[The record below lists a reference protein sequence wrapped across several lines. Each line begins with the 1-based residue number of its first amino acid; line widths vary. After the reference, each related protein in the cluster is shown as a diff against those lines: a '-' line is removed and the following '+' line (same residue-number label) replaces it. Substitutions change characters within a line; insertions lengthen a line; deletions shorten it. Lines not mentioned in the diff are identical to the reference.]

1 MKRSYLALAVVAL
14 MLLIT
19 MGVNNYAIAAPKTYT
34 LRLAVEHPT
43 GHPYTLGVEKFAEML
58 EERTNGQVKVL
69 IYPGGQLG
77 TAKESTEACVM
88 GAVDFSVAMTAI
100 LENYDQRFEVMSM
113 PFVFR
118 DFDHMFKTV
127 DGPFGDRMNSWGEP
141 KGFKIIGCLL
151 NGDLHVVSRVPVNG
165 PADMKGIK
173 LRTQQARSMIEFGK
187 VLNCVVSPMP
197 YGEIFT
203 ALQLGTIDAE
213 VQNIANLVVDKH
225 YEVAGY
231 YNETAVFFYVNP
243 IIVSMTTYNRL
254 PADIQEA
261 IVDCGLQA
269 ARWQR
274 AYVLDKRDKE
284 YIPFLKK
291 HMKFAPADQ
300 AAWKKALEDTGYYE
314 NFKQHKE
321 LLDEI
326 AAVE

>member
-1 MKRSYLALAVVAL
+1 MKRSYAILAVVAL
-14 MLLIT
+14 MLLMT
-19 MGVNNYAIAAPKTYT
+19 MGIDSLAFAAPKTYT
-34 LRLAVEHPT
+34 LRLACEHPA
-43 GHPYTLGVEKFAEML
+43 GHPYTLGGEKFGELL
-58 EERTNGQVKVL
+58 EKRTDGRVKV
-69 IYPGGQLG
+69 IVYPGGQLG
-77 TAKESTEACVM
+77 TAKEATEACAM
-88 GAVDFSVAMTAI
+88 GAVDFSIAMTAL

-118 DFDHMFKTV
+118 DFDHIFNTV
-127 DGPFGDRMNSWGEP
+127 DGSFGDKMNTWAEP
-141 KGFKIIGCLL
+141 KGFRIIGCLL

-173 LRTQQARSMIEFGK
+173 LRTQQARTMVEFGK
-187 VLNCVVSPMP
+187 ALNCVVSPMP

-243 IIVSMTTYNRL
+243 IIVSMATFNKL
-254 PADIQEA
+254 PADIQKA
-261 IVDCGLQA
+261 IVECGKEA
-269 ARWQR
+269 AQWQR

-291 HMKFAPADQ
+291 HMKFAPADL
-300 AAWKKALEDTGYYE
+300 AAWKKALEDAGYYN

-326 AAVE
+326 AAVK